1 MGQRSTPRANARP
14 IEMVVR
20 RLGDDHSGRIVVT
33 AGEESVFNR
42 RFDNAVKLTDSVY
55 EEVKQAIVELKLR
68 PGDMLREAPVAKQLG
83 ISKTPVREA
92 LLQLKQDG
100 LVELVPY
107 KGAMIT
113 GYDVDDVREIFE
125 LRAMI
130 ESECVRHAASENDEG
145 LVAKLNA
152 NVEATRTAIA
162 DDDIEE
168 VTKLFDE
175 FDAALFSRLKNRR
188 LQSLIENL
196 QLHMKRI
203 GKLTT
208 EIPGRV
214 NASVDQHARITKA
227 LADGDPL
234 AAQKEMRD
242 HIASVLEDEIE
253 HMELR
258 NAEDLTSP
266 EKELA
271 ATEQQ

>member
-1 MGQRSTPRANARP
+1 MTT
-14 IEMVVR
+14 E
-20 RLGDDHSGRIVVT
+20 DT
-33 AGEESVFNR
+33 VFTR

-55 EEVKQAIVELKLR
+55 EEVKAAIVELKLR

-130 ESECVRHAASENDEG
+130 EAEAARYAALEG
-145 LVAKLNA
+145 DPSLVAGLA
-152 NVEATRTAIA
+152 ENVSETEAAIA
-162 DDDIEE
+162 RDDVDTVIR
-168 VTKLFDE
+168 LFDE
-175 FDAALFSRLKNRR
+175 FDAALFSRLQNQR

-214 NASVDQHARITKA
+214 ETSLEQHARIVAA
-227 LADGDPL
+227 LANGDAD
-234 AAQKEMRD
+234 AAQREMRD
-242 HIASVLEDEIE
+242 HIASVLTDEIA
-253 HMELR
+253 HI
-258 NAEDLTSP
+258 
-266 EKELA
+266 
-271 ATEQQ
+271 EQQELDTADQR

>member
-1 MGQRSTPRANARP
+1 MTSQDSIFT
-14 IEMVVR
+14 
-20 RLGDDHSGRIVVT
+20 
-33 AGEESVFNR
+33 R
-42 RFDNAVKLTDSVY
+42 RFDNAIKLTDSVY
-55 EEVKQAIVELKLR
+55 EEVKAAIVELKLR

-130 ESECVRHAASENDEG
+130 EAECVRHAALERDER
-145 LVAKLNA
+145 LVQALTD
-152 NVEATRTAIA
+152 NVSATETAIA
-162 DDDIEE
+162 DGDMGRVIG
-168 VTKLFDE
+168 LFDE
-175 FDAALFSRLKNRR
+175 FDAALFSRLDNGR

-214 NASVDQHARITKA
+214 ERSVEQHADIVKA
-227 LADGDPL
+227 LAAGDAN
-234 AAQKEMRD
+234 AAQQTMRE
-242 HIASVLEDEIE
+242 HIASVLVDELT
-253 HMELR
+253 HMEQQ
-258 NAEDLTSP
+258 ADAPSTAKDLST
-266 EKELA
+266 A
-271 ATEQQ
+271 DRR